1 MPLTDTKLMVPTT
14 KHQNEDID
22 SFKRLPWGGLHRVM
36 VQSYDYELFN
46 HNNLSIRYW
55 SWNYRGC
62 WHQTFPSIDTRWA
75 IYTALIP
82 TVTPSMGNTSLFL
95 VTTSQSLQWVIYAP
109 AAFLRCASRF
119 SGCLSG
125 IEPWFPV
132 TRYKHGSPIP
142 NHRRLISQYFEWPT
156 VAEAYGPL
164 SSLDSSEDTRGD
176 RFKERKNT
184 SYDAFS
190 KY

>member
-1 MPLTDTKLMVPTT
+1 MFGKNGTNPVGRSLIPDIFKTTGNLTTT
-14 KHQNEDID
+14 I
-22 SFKRLPWGGLHRVM
+22 
-36 VQSYDYELFN
+36 
-46 HNNLSIRYW
+46 I
-55 SWNYRGC
+55 
-62 WHQTFPSIDTRWA
+62 
-75 IYTALIP
+75 IYTIEAGITAAAGTRLSLQLILDEP
-82 TVTPSMGNTSLFL
+82 FKLLSFRQCQPDMVNTSLFL

-142 NHRRLISQYFEWPT
+142 NHRNLISQYFEWPT

-164 SSLDSSEDTRGD
+164 SSLDSSEDAKGD

-184 SYDAFS
+184 TYVAFS